1 MYLADREG
9 VSRFFCESRIL
20 LYFCLARS
28 SEIFGRVQMRVSQE
42 NMQQVVDLQDNR
54 TVVRMLRDGDEDC
67 FHALFRRYYK
77 PLCTYATR
85 FVTPDRAE
93 ELVQD
98 TMMWLWENRAT
109 LLPEMPLKSLLFT
122 IVKNKSINSASR
134 HTVRN
139 RIFRELAQN
148 SEEEFDDPDFYLEGE
163 LMRRLDEALEKLPA
177 EFRQTFRM
185 HRLEG
190 MTHKEIAAALQ
201 VSPQTVNYRIGQ
213 TVRLL
218 REELREYWPLI
229 ALVLGSR
236 LP

>member
-1 MYLADREG
+1 MAQQILNLDELSALEH
-9 VSRFFCESRIL
+9 RFSN
-20 LYFCLARS
+20 
-28 SEIFGRVQMRVSQE
+28 V
-42 NMQQVVDLQDNR
+42 
-54 TVVRMLRDGDEDC
+54 
-67 FHALFRRYYK
+67 
-77 PLCTYATR
+77 
-85 FVTPDRAE
+85 
-93 ELVQD
+93 
-98 TMMWLWENRAT
+98 
-109 LLPEMPLKSLLFT
+109 LP
-122 IVKNKSINSASR
+122 
-134 HTVRN
+134 
-139 RIFRELAQN
+139 
-148 SEEEFDDPDFYLEGE
+148 EGE

-236 LP
+236 LS